1 MLLGRTAVHQERT
14 LTWLGQFGWETFI
27 LPTPTSRA
35 IINTGKKCGPSVAAD
50 GDLWTVY
57 KLQSWNQQRC
67 PKYVIRIDQSEWQGK
82 HSLVR
87 VPRLTNLPWRMGPS
101 RGYRLIFFP
110 RSPNRTSAFAFRRLD
125 SVTQGQVGGTIIWS
139 RMKCIAIVVFYHLIF
154 TAQNGLWASPILT
167 YLKRGVWPV
176 NGPSWFDEVSF
187 YCSPLLSFIFWYIL

>member
-1 MLLGRTAVHQERT
+1 MHPRCSPDNLLQSSSDRISQPRIRSSSNVLLDRTAVHQERT
-14 LTWLGQFGWETFI
+14 LTWLGQLGWETFI

-101 RGYRLIFFP
+101 RGYRLIFF
-110 RSPNRTSAFAFRRLD
+110 SFSEQNFCFRFPPAGFSD
-125 SVTQGQVGGTIIWS
+125 SGAGW
-139 RMKCIAIVVFYHLIF
+139 RHY
-154 TAQNGLWASPILT
+154 
-167 YLKRGVWPV
+167 YLK
-176 NGPSWFDEVSF
+176 
-187 YCSPLLSFIFWYIL
+187 